1 MLKAGEEKA
10 VHFSIDENDLKFFNS
25 QLEYVAEPGEF
36 RVQIGLDS
44 QDVKEQSFELL
55 SEQASQDN
63 HAPSA
68 EPVDASGAAIR
79 LAHEE
84 R

>member
-1 MLKAGEEKA
+1 
-10 VHFSIDENDLKFFNS
+10 LKFFNA

-55 SEQASQDN
+55 SEQGSGL
-63 HAPSA
+63 A
-68 EPVDASGAAIR
+68 EAGQLGPCSEGACR
-79 LAHEE
+79 LVQP
-84 R
+84 